1 LQVVFWFVALEF
13 ILNFQFVFEFFGLLF
28 LFEVVRI
35 GCVELTIRPVE
46 EKDFVQ
52 WLRLR
57 KLLWDQ
63 LSEQEHREEMQGIYE
78 NPETQLVLVAE
89 LENGRIVGFLE
100 ASIRPFA
107 EDCSTDHVG
116 YLEGWFVEP
125 GFRKKGI
132 GRALVEE
139 AEEWA
144 RSRGCTEMASDSEIG
159 NELSIIV
166 HSRLGYTQTSCLIHW
181 KKEL

>member
-1 LQVVFWFVALEF
+1 MLISKLLESAL
-13 ILNFQFVFEFFGLLF
+13 
-28 LFEVVRI
+28 
-35 GCVELTIRPVE
+35 VELKIRLVE
-46 EKDFVQ
+46 EKDFAQ

-57 KLLWDQ
+57 KFLWDQ
-63 LSEQEHREEMQGIYE
+63 LTEEEHLEEMRGIYH

-89 LENGRIVGFLE
+89 LENGKIVGFLE

-107 EDCSTDHVG
+107 EDCLTDRVG

-125 GFRKKGI
+125 EFRKKGI

-144 RSRGCTEMASDSEIG
+144 RSHGCTEMASDSEVG

-166 HSRLGYTQTSCLIHW
+166 HSRLGYTETSCLIHW
-181 KKEL
+181 RKEL